1 MLNLRLTVNQKFL
14 LIQVKVVTPEGFG
27 ASFTDQKIRA
37 RFVKKG
43 NLTKASTM
51 FHLCTYYLMLAESTL
66 QYMLS
71 ERKVYKKD
79 FRVNSYNLHLKD
91 SY

>member
-1 MLNLRLTVNQKFL
+1 MSNLRLRGNQKFL

-51 FHLCTYYLMLAESTL
+51 FHLCTLYI
-66 QYMLS
+66 LS
-71 ERKVYKKD
+71 
-79 FRVNSYNLHLKD
+79 NAC
-91 SY
+91 

>member
-14 LIQVKVVTPEGFG
+14 LIQVKVVTPDGFG

-43 NLTKASTM
+43 NLTKAST
-51 FHLCTYYLMLAESTL
+51 LYYLMLAKSTL
-66 QYMLS
+66 KYILS

-79 FRVNSYNLHLKD
+79 FRVNS
-91 SY
+91 